1 LRVKG
6 VRGKPKEGKQ
16 AKCRRWRIKRAC
28 FEEGPRFPGAKR
40 TETGWAD
47 GVFLLHAWRKD
58 FFDTLSEPFVF
69 IIAQADKISV
79 NFLFLTKI
87 LHLLWYNKAAMKGV
101 SKLPQSKKT
110 MAQVGLL
117 LAGAA
122 MVCVGVLRGE
132 TATVLSKAIKV
143 CLECVGIG

>member
-1 LRVKG
+1 MR
-6 VRGKPKEGKQ
+6 
-16 AKCRRWRIKRAC
+16 
-28 FEEGPRFPGAKR
+28 PRFPGAKR

-47 GVFLLHAWRKD
+47 GVFLLHAWRKG